1 MKRIIAVLT
10 SLMILCCSLFAVSA
24 EIVSNPAP
32 RDAVGM
38 SIAGFT
44 SRDLYNNPINDS
56 ILNNADVTVI
66 NFWATWCGPCIGE
79 MPDFQRLHEYYQ
91 GTPEADVQIYGLLMY
106 DYSDEIPEAIEI
118 CDQYGFTWP
127 HILMTPL
134 FYSIAEALVG
144 DGSVPIP
151 QTIIVDRSGTVRAH
165 KRGRFIDYEEMYEY
179 VNGWYDIISA
189 EQPPVVPGDAD
200 GNGQVAIADAVLV
213 LRRSMSLIGESDIIF
228 AAADVDGNGSITVA
242 DAVTVLRK
250 AMGLIE

>member
-1 MKRIIAVLT
+1 MKKLIAVLT
-10 SLMILCCSLFAVSA
+10 ALLILSCSLFASSA
-24 EIVSNPAP
+24 EIVYEPAP
-32 RDAVGM
+32 RDGVGM

-56 ILNNADVTVI
+56 ILANADVTVI

-91 GTPEADVQIYGLLMY
+91 GTPEADVQLYGLLMY

-144 DGSVPIP
+144 DGSVPVP

-179 VNGWYDIISA
+179 VSYWYDIISA
-189 EQPPVVPGDAD
+189 EQPPIVPGDAD
-200 GNGQVAIADAVLV
+200 GNGQVTIADAVLA
-213 LRRSMSLIGESDIIF
+213 LRCSMSLIGESDLNF
-228 AAADVDGNGSITVA
+228 TAADIDGDGRISVA
-242 DAVTVLRK
+242 DAVSLLRIS
-250 AMGLIE
+250 MGLA

>member
-1 MKRIIAVLT
+1 MIIPMRST
-10 SLMILCCSLFAVSA
+10 S
-24 EIVSNPAP
+24 
-32 RDAVGM
+32 
-38 SIAGFT
+38 
-44 SRDLYNNPINDS
+44 
-56 ILNNADVTVI
+56 
-66 NFWATWCGPCIGE
+66 
-79 MPDFQRLHEYYQ
+79 
-91 GTPEADVQIYGLLMY
+91 
-106 DYSDEIPEAIEI
+106 IEI
-118 CDQYGFTWP
+118 CEQYGFTWP

-144 DGSVPIP
+144 DGSVPVP

-200 GNGQVAIADAVLV
+200 GNGQVTIADAVLV
-213 LRRSMSLIGESDIIF
+213 LRRSMSLIGESDINF

-250 AMGLIE
+250 AMGLLE